1 MAYSFRRAY
10 KAIAVTSSTT
20 SVAFA
25 SNIFSPIVP
34 IRAFGFQSALI
45 VLVNYFMVVMIMP
58 SVQITYEC
66 YFMEK
71 CNFCSRIKKSLSPK
85 LTAFK
90 NRIRNMGRGEKGNDQ
105 GETGATTEHQGKES
119 KAGTKSEKGSAVPSV
134 DASTERQLKSKRD
147 GESGQAAPEKTADAK
162 DQNHLLD
169 DKTDCLTRFFAGPF
183 NTFIF
188 KFRYVLIGVL
198 IALGVAA
205 AAVASQ
211 MGPLSKGEELM
222 SKEHPLIETQR
233 VMLQEFDTG
242 LGSPSTLSVSITW
255 GVKGVDRSDIG
266 RWDASDMGVLEWDH
280 EFTVA
285 PAANQI
291 ALLQFCDYL
300 VNES

>member
-20 SVAFA
+20 SVAFG

-90 NRIRNMGRGEKGNDQ
+90 NRIRSMGRGEKANDQ
-105 GETGATTEHQGKES
+105 GETGATSEHQGKEG
-119 KAGTKSEKGSAVPSV
+119 KGEAKSEKRIVEP
-134 DASTERQLKSKRD
+134 DFDTSTERHLQSKREED
-147 GESGQAAPEKTADAK
+147 RAAPEKAAPAK
-162 DQNHLLD
+162 DQNHLVD

-188 KFRYVLIGVL
+188 RFRYVLIGLL
-198 IALGVAA
+198 IALGIAS

-266 RWDASDMGVLEWDH
+266 RWDASDMGVLEWDR